1 MAFPQPPAIDSSRWR
16 QRIAS
21 ITTTSNEKIRLNYIE
36 CAPPRLTRK
45 KGVILL
51 IHGFPQT
58 SYQFRHVITPLSE
71 AGYRVIAPDYRGA
84 GQSSKPITGY
94 QKTQMAEDLR
104 ILVQSHF
111 GIKEKINVVGHDIGG
126 MIAFAYASRYP
137 DDVASV
143 IWGECPLPGTSCYEN
158 VKGTPDVFHFVFHQV
173 PDLPEFL
180 IAGKEREYLKHFFDK
195 ISYNSAAISPA
206 DLEHYALA
214 YSQPGAIRAG
224 LEVYHAFEKDVEEN
238 RNWVA
243 EHGKVKV
250 PSMLMNGER
259 FMLAQAAE
267 GMANEYHEGAE
278 MVTIEEAAHY
288 IAEENPDAFVK
299 GVLEFVARH

>member
-1 MAFPQPPAIDSSRWR
+1 MTFQQSPAIDSSRWH

-21 ITTTSNEKIRLNYIE
+21 ISTTSNEQIRLNYIE
-36 CAPPRLTRK
+36 CEPPRLARK

-71 AGYRVIAPDYRGA
+71 VGYRVIAPDYRGA
-84 GQSSKPITGY
+84 GQSSKPLTGY
-94 QKTQMAEDLR
+94 QKTQMAEDLH

-111 GIKEKINVVGHDIGG
+111 GIKEKIHVVGHDIGG
-126 MIAFAYASRYP
+126 MIAFAYASRYS

-224 LEVYHAFEKDVEEN
+224 LEVYRAFEKDAEEN
-238 RNWVA
+238 RQWVA

-250 PSMLMNGER
+250 PSMLMNGEK
-259 FMLAQAAE
+259 FMLAQSAE
-267 GMANEYHEGAE
+267 GMANQYHEGAE

-288 IAEENPDAFVK
+288 IAEENPEAFVK

>member
-1 MAFPQPPAIDSSRWR
+1 MAFPQSPAIDSSRWH

-21 ITTTSNEKIRLNYIE
+21 ITTTSNEQIRLNYIE
-36 CAPPRLTRK
+36 CAPEPLRRK
-45 KGVILL
+45 RGVILL

-58 SYQFRHVITPLSE
+58 SYQFRHVITPLSK

-84 GQSSKPITGY
+84 GQSSKPLTGY
-94 QKTQMAEDLR
+94 QKTQMAEDLH
-104 ILVQSHF
+104 ILVQEHF
-111 GIKEKINVVGHDIGG
+111 GIKDKINVVGHDIGG

-224 LEVYHAFEKDVEEN
+224 LEVYRAFEKDSEEN
-238 RNWVA
+238 RTWVA
-243 EHGKVKV
+243 EYGKVKV
-250 PSMLMNGER
+250 PSMLINGEK
-259 FMLAQAAE
+259 FMLAQSAE

-278 MVTIEEAAHY
+278 MVTIEKAAHY
-288 IAEENPDAFVK
+288 IAEENPEAFVK
-299 GVLEFVARH
+299 GVLEFVAKH

>member
-1 MAFPQPPAIDSSRWR
+1 MASPQSPAIDSSRWH

-36 CAPPRLTRK
+36 CAPPRLARK

-71 AGYRVIAPDYRGA
+71 VGYRVIAPDYRGA
-84 GQSSKPITGY
+84 GQSSKPLTGY

-104 ILVQSHF
+104 ILVQEHF
-111 GIKEKINVVGHDIGG
+111 GIKEKIHVVGHDIGG

-224 LEVYHAFEKDVEEN
+224 LEVYRAFEKDAEEN
-238 RNWVA
+238 RQWVA

-250 PSMLMNGER
+250 PSMLMNGEK
-259 FMLAQAAE
+259 FMLAQSAE

-288 IAEENPDAFVK
+288 IAEENPEAFVK